1 MEAAVV
7 ATDRTK
13 LILPALLIT
22 TPAILAEVLPE
33 DRADA
38 LYHYYDGGGVKIDGP
53 SILVRKGDS
62 KNVSGTINYYVDSI
76 SSASIDVVTQGSPYE
91 EQRTQWSGSVDY
103 LHADT
108 MMTASYS
115 TSDESDYTSDTFGFS
130 MSQSLFG
137 DLTTVSIGYTY
148 GDDTITSSIDPTFK
162 DDAQHQNYHISL
174 SQVLTKK
181 LVLSLIY
188 DGITDEGFLQ
198 SPYRNTLVLNDPN
211 NPSAGFNFNV
221 PERYPRTR
229 TSNAA
234 SANLLYH
241 LPYRATVN
249 LGYRFYTDDWSIDA
263 HTAEIGYT
271 HPLRDRWIL
280 DVGFRYYTQSDADFY
295 ADLFERPDQQNFMAR
310 DKELSEFQNFTLSF
324 GVSYDLLDKG
334 LGHID
339 KATLNLKYDRIWFQ
353 YDNFSDVRDGLA
365 PPAAPG
371 YDFTADVFQI
381 YGSVW
386 Y

>member
-1 MEAAVV
+1 MEVAVDV
-7 ATDRTK
+7 TDRSR
-13 LILPALLIT
+13 LLLLALFMT
-22 TPAILAEVLPE
+22 APAILAEVLPE

-62 KNVSGTINYYVDSI
+62 KNISGNVNYYVDSI

-108 MMTASYS
+108 MMTVSYS

-137 DLTTVSIGYTY
+137 DLTTVSIGYTF
-148 GDDTITSSIDPTFK
+148 GDDTITSSIDSTFK

-174 SQVLTKK
+174 SQVLTRK

-188 DGITDEGFLQ
+188 DGITDEGYLQ
-198 SPYRNTLVLNDPN
+198 SPYRSTLVLNDPDD
-211 NPSAGFNFNV
+211 PSAGFNFNM

-271 HPLRDRWIL
+271 HPLRERWIL

-310 DKELSEFQNFTLSF
+310 DKELSRFQNYTLSF
-324 GVSYDLLDKG
+324 GVSYNLLDKV
-334 LGHID
+334 LGYVD

-353 YDNFSDVRDGLA
+353 YDNFSDVRDGLV
-365 PPAAPG
+365 PPTAPG
-371 YDFTADVFQI
+371 YDFSADVFQI